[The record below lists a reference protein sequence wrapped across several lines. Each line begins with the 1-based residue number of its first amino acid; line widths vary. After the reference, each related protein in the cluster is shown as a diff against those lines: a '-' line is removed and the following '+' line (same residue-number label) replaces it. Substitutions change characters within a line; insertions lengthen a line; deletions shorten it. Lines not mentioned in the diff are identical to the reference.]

1 MSLTLPPGTKVWLAA
16 GVTDMRRGFDGLSAQ
31 VQTVLQHNPLSG
43 NVFEFRGRTGDRV
56 KVLFWDGQGMCLF
69 YNRIEKTTF
78 VWPKA
83 KDGKVSITPSQLA
96 SLLEGMDWRLTRA
109 VPQVPKPTTTI

>member
-1 MSLTLPPGTKVWLAA
+1 MMPLPPGTKVWLSA

-31 VQTVLQHNPLSG
+31 VQTVLHLNPLSG
-43 NVFEFRGRTGDRV
+43 NVFVFRGRSGDRV
-56 KVLFWDGQGMCLF
+56 KVLWWDGQGMCLF
-69 YNRIEKTTF
+69 YKRIEKATF

-83 KDGKVSITPSQLA
+83 KDGKVQITPAQLA

-109 VPQVPKPTTTI
+109 AAHVQQPTIVA

>member
-1 MSLTLPPGTKVWLAA
+1 MIALPPGTKVWLAA

-31 VQTVLQHNPLSG
+31 AQTVLQLNPLSG
-43 NVFEFRGRTGDRV
+43 HVFVFRGRSGDRV
-56 KVLFWDGQGMCLF
+56 KVLWWDGQGMCLF
-69 YNRIEKTTF
+69 YKRIEKTSF

-83 KDGKVSITPSQLA
+83 KDGKVSITPAQLA

-109 VPQVPKPTTTI
+109 APSVPQPATAV